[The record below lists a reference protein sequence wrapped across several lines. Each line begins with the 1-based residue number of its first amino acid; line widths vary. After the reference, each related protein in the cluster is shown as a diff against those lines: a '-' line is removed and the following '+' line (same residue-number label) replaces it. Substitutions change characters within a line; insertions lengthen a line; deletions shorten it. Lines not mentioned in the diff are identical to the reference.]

1 MNESNL
7 EYLKKSLD
15 YLGFGTKLNDVL
27 ETAIRREIPKF
38 SVGISTAFEPSVR
51 QEPDLGKK
59 DAVHFTL
66 DFNRAKD
73 SDTYFLNDYTAVLNT
88 HNGIERHQE
97 FNLERDNRIT
107 ASQAYKLLL
116 GASLQKEVFKRGETE
131 GAPAEK
137 TDVWFKLNLDVID
150 SYGRH
155 PVSKIHPSYGFDLE
169 QAVNKYPIVWQKEN
183 DRATLLENLKK
194 GLFTKV
200 AMEVNGDTML
210 AVVTA
215 NPQMKNLDVYDY
227 KMNPIKSDRIFAG
240 KEFPQR
246 VELSGEHG
254 QSTSGQTNVGAPEA
268 VAQDQNTEHTRSR
281 GR

>member
-1 MNESNL
+1 MNEANL

-38 SVGISTAFEPSVR
+38 SVGISTTFEPLVR
-51 QEPDLGKK
+51 QDPDQGRK

-66 DFNRAKD
+66 DFNRAKESD
-73 SDTYFLNDYTAVLNT
+73 SYFLNDYSAVLNT
-88 HNGIERHQE
+88 HTGIERRQE
-97 FNLERDNRIT
+97 FNLERDNRVT
-107 ASQAYKLLL
+107 AGQAYKLLL
-116 GASLQKEVFKRGETE
+116 GASLQKEVYKRAEGE
-131 GAPAEK
+131 GQPAEK

-155 PVSKIHPSYGFDLE
+155 PVSKIYPSYGFNLE
-169 QAVNKYPIVWQKEN
+169 QAVDKYPIVWQKEN
-183 DRATLLENLKK
+183 DRATVLENLKK

-210 AVVTA
+210 AVVSA

-227 KMNPIKSDRIFAG
+227 QITRDKHDRIFPG

-246 VELSGEHG
+246 VELSGEHR
-254 QSTSGQTNVGAPEA
+254 QSTSGQTKAAAPESLE
-268 VAQDQNTEHTRSR
+268 QDQNTEHIRSR